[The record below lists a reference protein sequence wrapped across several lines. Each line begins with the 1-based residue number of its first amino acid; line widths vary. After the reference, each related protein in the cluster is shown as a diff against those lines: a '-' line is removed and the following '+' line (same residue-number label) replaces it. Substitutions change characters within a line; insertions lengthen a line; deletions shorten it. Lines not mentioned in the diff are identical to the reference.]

1 MNHLHSPRL
10 ALFSALA
17 LATGLAFAQN
27 PGAITMPGAELA
39 KPALLKGPLH
49 TVAEPVKVDEHFGRF
64 VIESKFGKFS
74 VIGEKMLEVRVSELQ
89 AIEELQKVQQDS
101 AFTDALTK
109 TAKGV
114 GKFAES
120 VVTEP
125 AKTVENIGK
134 GIGTVFGRVGYLA
147 HSGSNY
153 VSDQASDLVGAGPKD
168 QPKAKPVRAEEPE
181 PPSFIG
187 DPLGYNMARR
197 EWAKKLQID
206 PYTSNPVLRPLLDKA
221 ATATFAGNFGV
232 TLTLGVVL
240 IPVQYAYQLDDTVR
254 QSVWNIPAIDLEKA
268 NEAKLIALGVPERT
282 VRDLF
287 RNKWFT
293 PTLQTALVVRLE
305 EFGKIPGVTS
315 VVATAAVTK
324 GEARARFL
332 LESLAMLAT
341 YHKKEARFS
350 KIKMSNLVPAGVG
363 KDGAIVA
370 AVAIDYGT
378 WSKDAASFAQ
388 RQELA
393 GKKKTLL
400 VAGKVSPEAR
410 QAIEKAGWSVKQG
423 LRV

>member
-1 MNHLHSPRL
+1 M
-10 ALFSALA
+10 
-17 LATGLAFAQN
+17 
-27 PGAITMPGAELA
+27 
-39 KPALLKGPLH
+39 
-49 TVAEPVKVDEHFGRF
+49 
-64 VIESKFGKFS
+64 
-74 VIGEKMLEVRVSELQ
+74 
-89 AIEELQKVQQDS
+89 
-101 AFTDALTK
+101 
-109 TAKGV
+109 
-114 GKFAES
+114 
-120 VVTEP
+120 
-125 AKTVENIGK
+125 
-134 GIGTVFGRVGYLA
+134 
-147 HSGSNY
+147 
-153 VSDQASDLVGAGPKD
+153 
-168 QPKAKPVRAEEPE
+168 
-181 PPSFIG
+181 
-187 DPLGYNMARR
+187 
-197 EWAKKLQID
+197 
-206 PYTSNPVLRPLLDKA
+206 
-221 ATATFAGNFGV
+221 
-232 TLTLGVVL
+232 
-240 IPVQYAYQLDDTVR
+240 R

-305 EFGKIPGVTS
+305 EFGKMPGVTS
-315 VVATAAVTK
+315 AVATAAVTK

-370 AVAIDYGT
+370 AVAVDYGT
-378 WSKDAASFAQ
+378 WTKDAASFAQ

>member
-1 MNHLHSPRL
+1 MNKLQLSRSVLLGTL
-10 ALFSALA
+10 AVAAGF
-17 LATGLAFAQN
+17 AFAEN
-27 PGAITMPGAELA
+27 SVLTLHGSELA

-49 TVAEPVKVDEHFGRF
+49 SVAEPVKVEEHFGRF

-74 VIGEKMLEVRVSELQ
+74 VIGENMLAVRVSELQ

-114 GKFAES
+114 GKFAEN

-125 AKTVENIGK
+125 TKTVENIGK

-147 HSGSNY
+147 QSGSNY
-153 VSDQASDLVGAGPKD
+153 VSDQASDLTGSGPKD
-168 QPKAKPVRAEEPE
+168 RPMAKPARTEEPE

-232 TLTLGVVL
+232 TLTLGAVL
-240 IPVQYAYQLDDTVR
+240 LPVQYAYELDDLVQ
-254 QSVWNIPAIDLEKA
+254 QSVWNMPAIDLEKA

-282 VRDLF
+282 IRDLF

-293 PTLQTALVVRLE
+293 PTLQTALVARLE
-305 EFGKIPGVTS
+305 AFGKMPGVAS
-315 VVATAAVTK
+315 VVATASVTQ

-341 YHKKEARFS
+341 FHKKEAGFN
-350 KIKMSNLVPAGVG
+350 KIKMSNLVPAGTTG
-363 KDGAIVA
+363 DGTVVA
-370 AVAIDYGT
+370 AVGIDYGT
-378 WSKDAASFAQ
+378 WTKDAAAFAQ
-388 RQELA
+388 RQDLA
-393 GKKKTLL
+393 GKTKMLL
-400 VAGKVSPEAR
+400 VAGKVSPQAR
-410 QAIEKAGWSVKQG
+410 QAIEKAGWSVKSG
-423 LRV
+423 LRT